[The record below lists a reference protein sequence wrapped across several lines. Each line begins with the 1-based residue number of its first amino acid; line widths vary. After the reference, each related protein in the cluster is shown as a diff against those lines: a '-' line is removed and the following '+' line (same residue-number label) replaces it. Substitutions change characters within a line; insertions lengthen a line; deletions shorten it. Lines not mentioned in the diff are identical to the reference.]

1 MNIFIYKPK
10 IYNPIIIAVVKI
22 SSDQEL
28 NLLLSWTNELFQ
40 ILIDNNEATT
50 ENILIFSIIKDHL
63 NKTSNLILPSTKSD
77 LKLVNKCENTLF
89 INSIISNTLLNS
101 DTKFYIDLKNDKIFL
116 HYKKLNLGIYSKF
129 YLIK

>member
-10 IYNPIIIAVVKI
+10 IYNPIIIALVKI
-22 SSDQEL
+22 SSEQEL
-28 NLLLSWTNELFQ
+28 NLLLSLTNELFQ

-89 INSIISNTLLNS
+89 IISIISNTLLNS